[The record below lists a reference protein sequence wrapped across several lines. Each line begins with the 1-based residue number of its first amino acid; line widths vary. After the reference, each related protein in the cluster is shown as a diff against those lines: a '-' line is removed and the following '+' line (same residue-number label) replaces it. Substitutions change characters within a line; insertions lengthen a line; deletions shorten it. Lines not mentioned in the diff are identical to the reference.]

1 MAEALKG
8 EFRYIPIGKV
18 IFGPGTA
25 ATRVRGEIEALG
37 ARRVLIVTGRTLASN
52 TDLVAKVQAAL
63 GAAHAGVFQD
73 TIQHVPRA
81 TVLAGARVAQ
91 ELAADALVVVGGGTA
106 VDTAKGIALVVAE
119 GPDLDAHKTRFE
131 PPDKRVVPPLPNP
144 KLPLIVIPTTL
155 SGSEFTH
162 AIGITD
168 VTKGSKELYVDP
180 KLSART
186 IILDPEMTVA
196 TGRELWAGT
205 CLKAL
210 CDCIEGICSPGHQ
223 PYSDALLTAAAE
235 MIFQNLPVSVAEPLD
250 LAARGRLQYASWMA
264 VGMLLIAGGGLAAG
278 LRHQIGALR
287 NVPHGIASTIVI
299 PHVMEFNR
307 PVVAERLA
315 LIARAAGVDGAG
327 RSAGDAAQAAIT
339 AVRDLIRQMEL
350 PTRLRDVGVQRE
362 DFDAIA
368 EHVLHDFTART
379 NPRPVSSKEQVMEVL
394 ANAY

>member
-25 ATRVRGEIEALG
+25 SARVRGEVEALG
-37 ARRVLIVTGRTLASN
+37 AQRVLIVTGRTLATK
-52 TDLVAKVQAAL
+52 TDLVATIETAL
-63 GAAHAGVFQD
+63 RGICAGVFQD
-73 TIQHVPRA
+73 TVQHVPRA

-91 ELAADALVVVGGGTA
+91 HLGADALVVVGGSTA

-119 GPDLDAHKTRFE
+119 GPNLDAHRTRFE
-131 PPDKRVVPPLPNP
+131 PPDKRVVPPLLKP
-144 KLPLIVIPTTL
+144 KLPIIAIPTTA

-162 AIGITD
+162 ALGITD
-168 VTKGSKELYVDP
+168 VTKGSKELYVDA
-180 KLSART
+180 KLTART
-186 IILDPEMTVA
+186 IVLDPEMTVA

-278 LRHQIGALR
+278 LRHQIGAMR

-315 LIARAAGVDGAG
+315 LIARAARVDVAG
-327 RSAGDAAQAAIT
+327 RSADEAADEAIA
-339 AVRDLIRQMEL
+339 AVRNLTRQMEL

-362 DFDAIA
+362 DFDVIA
-368 EHVLHDFTART
+368 DHVLHDFTART
-379 NPRPVSSKEQVMEVL
+379 NPRPVSSKEEIRGIL
-394 ANAY
+394 ESAY